1 MSAFFLLTA
10 LVVVL
15 FFFVRSIGKSI
26 RRENRQQN
34 SKKHRIRKLEK
45 GSYAVFGVNDEQ
57 EFFVANA
64 ASYEEAMKVAD
75 ANLKR
80 MQDY

>member
-45 GSYAVFGVNDEQ
+45 GSYAVFGVNDDSK
-57 EFFVANA
+57 EFLVANA

-75 ANLKR
+75 ANLGSVSV
-80 MQDY
+80 